1 MDNDSNLMQQIIL
14 SKSGLRIPWKSKFNS
29 YNYLKTHTC
38 SASDITHQI
47 QRTDVYRN
55 THGDYVI
62 SAHDMGCN
70 HPFWTKMR
78 ANILADAVSRLP
90 YTWEK
95 IEIPFYLEERLTSSL
110 TKVGVKYIVIRNYTG
125 TGLKSTVIVAGGTV
139 AKIDVGPAIESTLVF
154 DPHIRGKAVERF
166 GFSPN
171 IEIELKLARTKALVE
186 MAQNSTPHILCEGI
200 PEDADFIQRLNY
212 YLQADN
218 MLIKDDS
225 SLDKVA
231 LVGLTSL
238 VNDDDLTRLE
248 KVMSNTPVILPEWK
262 MEFSYWGLPESQ
274 VNMFKEDPAFTF
286 DEHRLWA
293 KATLIRETTFW
304 YLESGVYKVK
314 REEECPKLTW
324 LINQKK
330 NMTC

>member
-14 SKSGLRIPWKSKFNS
+14 SKSGLRFQSKLKF
-29 YNYLKTHTC
+29 KTHTC

-47 QRTDVYRN
+47 QETDVYRN
-55 THGDYVI
+55 THGDRVI
-62 SAHDMGCN
+62 SAHDMGWN

-78 ANILADAVSRLP
+78 ANILADVVSRLP
-90 YTWEK
+90 CTWEK

-110 TKVGVKYIVIRNYTG
+110 TEGGVKYIVIRNYTE
-125 TGLKSTVIVAGGTV
+125 TGLKSTVIVAAGTK
-139 AKIDVGPAIESTLVF
+139 ARIDVGPAIESTLVF
-154 DPHIRGKAVERF
+154 DPHIRGVERF

-231 LVGLTSL
+231 FVGLTSL

-248 KVMSNTPVILPEWK
+248 KVMSSTPVILPDWG
-262 MEFSYWGLPESQ
+262 MESPPHRGLPEFQ
-274 VNMFKEDPAFTF
+274 VKMLKEDPAFTF
-286 DEHRLWA
+286 DEHRSWA

-304 YLESGVYKVK
+304 YLESGIPTVK
-314 REEECPKLTW
+314 EEKECPKLTW
-324 LINQKK
+324 LIN
-330 NMTC
+330 